1 MVEFIQKERGYVS
14 GFRDGKMEQLRTDIS
29 LIQELAFEASNFED
43 FKLRLRDQIKK
54 MDRKSWF

>member
-14 GFRDGKMEQLRTDIS
+14 GFRDGKIEQLKTDIS

-43 FKLRLRDQIKK
+43 FKLRLRDQIRK
-54 MDRKSWF
+54 MDKKSWF

>member
-1 MVEFIQKERGYVS
+1 MGNPLYGGDPEILP
-14 GFRDGKMEQLRTDIS
+14 DGEMEQLRTDIS
-29 LIQELAFEASNFED
+29 LIQELAVEASNFED

>member
-14 GFRDGKMEQLRTDIS
+14 GFRDGKVEQLRTDIS

-43 FKLRLRDQIKK
+43 FKLRLRDQIK
-54 MDRKSWF
+54 